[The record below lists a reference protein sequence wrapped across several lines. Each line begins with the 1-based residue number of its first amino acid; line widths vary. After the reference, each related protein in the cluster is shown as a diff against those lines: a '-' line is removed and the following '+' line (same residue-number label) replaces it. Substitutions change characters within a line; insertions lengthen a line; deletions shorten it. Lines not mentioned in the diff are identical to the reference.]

1 MNSKTKSKWQVRLA
15 VLIIFV
21 IGFVAGGLA
30 MNFYRDRDRSAQ
42 ASMMRGRFNHL
53 IERLNLAPEQKEQVE
68 AIFADTRAKLM
79 EIRKESGPKFREVRE
94 QTDERLRAVLTPEQ
108 WEQFQQMMKESR
120 HRRRHGR
127 ENGREGREGREGKEE
142 RENKP

>member
-1 MNSKTKSKWQVRLA
+1 MDSKTKNKWQVRFA

-30 MNFYRDRDRSAQ
+30 VNFYRDQRGASRDG
-42 ASMMRGRFNHL
+42 MRRGGFSRVV
-53 IERLNLAPEQKEQVE
+53 EQLNLTPEQKSEVE
-68 AIFADTRAKLM
+68 KILEDARAQLI

-108 WEQFQQMMKESR
+108 WEQFQQIKRESR
-120 HRRRHGR
+120 PRRHRGR
-127 ENGREGREGREGKEE
+127 ENGRQGREE

>member
-1 MNSKTKSKWQVRLA
+1 MDSKTKNKWQVRLA
-15 VLIIFV
+15 VMIIFA

-30 MNFYRDRDRSAQ
+30 MNFYRDQRGPSREGP
-42 ASMMRGRFNHL
+42 MRGGFSRVL
-53 IERLNLAPEQKEQVE
+53 DQLNLTPEQKTEVE
-68 AIFADTRAKLM
+68 KILEETRAQLI

-108 WEQFQQMMKESR
+108 WEQFQQIKKESR
-120 HRRRHGR
+120 HRRRGR
-127 ENGREGREGREGKEE
+127 ENGRHGRGE